1 MGMTAAESR
10 HIGIVVS
17 LGCIICGEAA
27 EAHHPRTG
35 AGMARKSPHCDVIS
49 LCPAHHRTGGYGV
62 ALHAGQQIFEERYGT
77 EAELLEQ
84 VRAEL
89 GLRPGELAR

>member
-1 MGMTAAESR
+1 MTTRAEEIHLS
-10 HIGIVVS
+10 IVAS
-17 LGCIICGEAA
+17 LGCIICGNAA

-49 LCPAHHRTGGYGV
+49 LCPAHHRTGGYGI
-62 ALHAGQQIFEERYGT
+62 ALHAGQEIFEENFGT
-77 EAELLEQ
+77 EAELLAM

-89 GLRPGELAR
+89 GLQPGELAK